1 MVQGTEEHVKL
12 YHLDYSQQNPDC
24 GKLYRTNDQVSSINK
39 LHKNRKRRNI
49 ILVPYPT
56 GEISPFLES
65 PDLKTH

>member
-1 MVQGTEEHVKL
+1 MSGQRILRFQVVL
-12 YHLDYSQQNPDC
+12 MQNPDC
-24 GKLYRTNDQVSSINK
+24 GKLYRINDQVSSINK

-49 ILVPYPT
+49 VVVPYPS